1 MDMNRLKLKGW
12 KKVFHTN
19 GNKRKAE
26 VEILISGKN
35 QTLKQTV
42 MRDKEEHYILIKGSI
57 QEGITTVITYATNTE
72 APQYINRYKKP

>member
-1 MDMNRLKLKGW
+1 MHIHAVYKKPISDLMDMNRLKLKGW

-35 QTLKQTV
+35 
-42 MRDKEEHYILIKGSI
+42 
-57 QEGITTVITYATNTE
+57 
-72 APQYINRYKKP
+72 